1 MTFLESF
8 YLFLTAKI
16 PTKITIPKDTMVPNG
31 AAFSS
36 KIFSENRSR
45 AIANSSK
52 ALHSII
58 SLKLGLRFI
67 YFKNDLCSLFISF
80 VPF

>member
-1 MTFLESF
+1 MHFSSLFYFFLETTIS
-8 YLFLTAKI
+8 TS
-16 PTKITIPKDTMVPNG
+16 ITIPSDAMVPY
-31 AAFSS
+31 ADKLSS
-36 KIFSENRSR
+36 RNFAENRTR
-45 AIANSSK
+45 IFAKTSK